1 MKGDVVMGFSRGPR
15 EPVPEVDTDV
25 WSCLNDE
32 CQGWMRDSYSFEK
45 EPKCPLCS
53 SEMEQEV
60 RVLPELK

>member
-1 MKGDVVMGFSRGPR
+1 MGFSRGPR